1 MNIKNRIFLAKIL
14 NTELKYQY
22 LKNTPRFQKNDKLS
36 MELARKFL
44 INNVRSSIFINTF
57 FYGIISM
64 MFGLAMIREISLIST
79 GSFTLFLL
87 LLILAVMNDS
97 QFYRGLW
104 DMKLLAPLSSLPI
117 KVERSVVPLSLF
129 LYNESY
135 LPFVTIPAGII
146 ITMEL
151 RNPLPLILYSIFTI
165 LFLYMGRTISL
176 LLGLSFAK
184 TNTNKRSKRM
194 YLGQIFQVV
203 IFVIFIMAIQ
213 ISTNPEFLGAI
224 HVPVYA
230 FLLIPLTYANLT
242 VFNPYPFLIFFILF
256 SLIYS
261 LYTYFQKKN
270 FDENSN
276 VYNAIEKK
284 ESRQTMKTR
293 KPILSWMVKDFRI
306 ILRRRGSIMILVIPI
321 TFIIPMIMSIS
332 TISSGISQYEFSFPY
347 LSSIFLVDFIL
358 LIGLEG
364 KSAWHLSAL
373 PVSRR
378 DFFFSKVTLIT
389 IIGIFYYLIIVII
402 MAFYSRGSLTFM
414 VLNFP
419 YFILILL
426 TVLMAGGAYII
437 SAIPKEVYT
446 LSQEG
451 IGGRWIL
458 LKTFA
463 ISLPL
468 IIINALIFG
477 FSGGYFSGIP
487 SIISGYPFTIIFD
500 TIISILFLRIFL
512 KRGDYF

>member
-321 TFIIPMIMSIS
+321 TFIIPMIMSI
-332 TISSGISQYEFSFPY
+332 
-347 LSSIFLVDFIL
+347 
-358 LIGLEG
+358 
-364 KSAWHLSAL
+364 
-373 PVSRR
+373 R
-378 DFFFSKVTLIT
+378 
-389 IIGIFYYLIIVII
+389 
-402 MAFYSRGSLTFM
+402 
-414 VLNFP
+414 
-419 YFILILL
+419 
-426 TVLMAGGAYII
+426 I